1 MSFIKNN
8 FDDTISYLNNILR
21 VEESFDLI
29 YRTIEIADKKACIY
43 FIDGFVKD
51 DIMQK
56 IQDYFSGLTAE
67 DMPGDEH
74 GFIKKLP
81 YVEVDL
87 SDDETTLKENIL
99 SGILCLI
106 IEGYKR
112 AIFIDCRTYP
122 SRGVEEPE
130 KDKVLRGSR
139 DGFTETIVS
148 NVALIRR
155 RIRDE
160 KLTINMYKVGSVS
173 RTDIA
178 LCYMDDRVDK
188 RKLNIIKDRLSNIK
202 TDSLNMNQES
212 LAECLY
218 KTKWVNPFPKFKYSE
233 RPDTTSSAILEG
245 HIILFVDNSPASM
258 IVPTSFFDL
267 IEEADDYYF
276 PPITATY
283 LRLSR
288 FIITMAS
295 LFITPLFL
303 LFHQNP
309 DLIPGKFDFIKI
321 TDEVNIPIF
330 WQLILLEIAI
340 DGLKLA
346 AVNTPNMLNTP
357 LSIIAGITLGESAVK
372 SGWFNDSTMLYM
384 AFVAFGN
391 FTHGSFELGYAWK
404 LFRIMLLT
412 LIYLFNIPGFIIGL
426 VIIIFCMFSNKT
438 ITGDSYMYPLFPLNI
453 IELCHLVFRPKK
465 NGNI

>member
-288 FIITMAS
+288 FIITMTS

-453 IELCHLVFRPKK
+453 IKLCHLVFRPKK